1 LGRLDSLHGLASM
14 PSRARITPMVAEPL
28 PLLLLPGLL
37 CDAALWAH
45 QVHHLGRD
53 RAVSVADLRHDDSL
67 DAMAARVLAAAP
79 ARFALAALSMGGYV
93 ALAMLRS
100 APERIVRLALL
111 DTSARADT
119 DEQRTRRRVLLD
131 LSRRGQFKG
140 VTPRLLPYYLHPDCL
155 ATPEP
160 GGTVMAMAER
170 LGPAVFLR
178 QQHAIMHRPDSRDLL
193 PGITAPTLAI
203 CGREDA
209 ATPLAHAEE
218 IAALIPGAR
227 LAVIEE
233 CGHLSPLERP
243 HAVTVLLRLW
253 LEGALP

>member
-1 LGRLDSLHGLASM
+1 MSDA
-14 PSRARITPMVAEPL
+14 PL
-28 PLLLLPGLL
+28 PLVLLPGLL
-37 CDAALWAH
+37 CDSALWTH
-45 QVHHLGRD
+45 QAHHLGRD
-53 RAVSVADLRHDDSL
+53 RTVIVADLRHDDSL

-79 ARFALAALSMGGYV
+79 PRFALAALSMGGYV
-93 ALAMLRS
+93 AFTILRA
-100 APERIVRLALL
+100 APERIARLALL

-155 ATPEP
+155 AAPEP

-170 LGPAVFLR
+170 LGPEVFLR
-178 QQHAIMHRPDSRDLL
+178 QQRAIMHRPDSRDLL
-193 PGITAPTLAI
+193 PGIVAPTLVI

-209 ATPLAHAEE
+209 ATPLDHSEE

-233 CGHLSPLERP
+233 CGHLSSLERP
-243 HAVTVLLRLW
+243 QAVTVLLRLW

>member
-1 LGRLDSLHGLASM
+1 MSDA
-14 PSRARITPMVAEPL
+14 PL
-28 PLLLLPGLL
+28 PLVLLPGLL
-37 CDAALWAH
+37 GDAALWSH
-45 QVHHLGRD
+45 QTHHLGRD
-53 RAVSVADLRHDDSL
+53 RAVTVADLRHDDSL

-79 ARFALAALSMGGYV
+79 PRFALAALSMGGYV
-93 ALAMLRS
+93 AFAMLRA
-100 APERIVRLALL
+100 APECIARLALL

-119 DEQRTRRRVLLD
+119 DDQRTRRRVLLD

-155 ATPEP
+155 AAPEP

-170 LGPAVFLR
+170 LGPEVFLR

-193 PGITAPTLAI
+193 PRIAAPTLVI

-209 ATPLAHAEE
+209 ATPLDHSEE

-243 HAVTVLLRLW
+243 QAVTVLLRLW

>member
-1 LGRLDSLHGLASM
+1 MS
-14 PSRARITPMVAEPL
+14 AEPL

-37 CDAALWAH
+37 CDAALWSH
-45 QVHHLGRD
+45 QRRHLGRD
-53 RAVSVADLRHDDSL
+53 RDVTVADLRHDDSL
-67 DAMAARVLAAAP
+67 DAMAARALAAAP
-79 ARFALAALSMGGYV
+79 PRFALAALSMGGYV
-93 ALAMLRS
+93 AFAMLRS
-100 APERIVRLALL
+100 APERIARLALL

-119 DEQRTRRRVLLD
+119 DEQRARRRVLLD

-140 VTPRLLPYYLHPDCL
+140 VTPRLLPSYLHPDCL
-155 ATPEP
+155 AAPEP

-170 LGPAVFLR
+170 LGPEVFLR
-178 QQHAIMHRPDSRDLL
+178 QQRAIMHRPDSCDLL
-193 PGITAPTLAI
+193 PRIAAPTLVI

-209 ATPLAHAEE
+209 ATPLAHSEE

-243 HAVTVLLRLW
+243 QAVTALLRLW
-253 LEGALP
+253 LDGALP

>member
-1 LGRLDSLHGLASM
+1 MSD
-14 PSRARITPMVAEPL
+14 TPL
-28 PLLLLPGLL
+28 PLVLLPGLL
-37 CDAALWAH
+37 CDAPLWAH
-45 QVHHLGRD
+45 QLHHLGRE
-53 RAVSVADLRHDDSL
+53 RVVTVADLRHDDSL
-67 DAMAARVLAAAP
+67 AAMAVRTLAAAP
-79 ARFALAALSMGGYV
+79 PRFALAALSMGGY
-93 ALAMLRS
+93 AAMAMLRA

-131 LSRRGQFKG
+131 LSRRGHFKG
-140 VTPRLLPYYLHPDCL
+140 VTPRLLPYYLHPDSL
-155 ATPEP
+155 AAREP

-170 LGPAVFLR
+170 LGPEVFLR
-178 QQHAIMHRPDSRDLL
+178 QQRAIIDRPDSRGLL
-193 PGITAPTLAI
+193 PRIAAPTLVV

-209 ATPLAHAEE
+209 ATPLARAEE
-218 IAALIPGAR
+218 IAALVPGAR

-243 HAVTVLLRLW
+243 QAVTALLRLW

>member
-1 LGRLDSLHGLASM
+1 MAPADPLA
-14 PSRARITPMVAEPL
+14 
-28 PLLLLPGLL
+28 LLLLPGLL

-45 QVHHLGRD
+45 QVRHLGRD
-53 RAVSVADLRHDDSL
+53 RPVTVADLRHDDSL
-67 DAMAARVLAAAP
+67 AAMAARVLAAAP
-79 ARFALAALSMGGYV
+79 PRFALAALSMGGYL
-93 ALAMLRS
+93 ALAMLRA
-100 APERIVRLALL
+100 APERIARLALI

-140 VTPRLLPYYLHPDCL
+140 VTPRLLPHYLHPDRI
-155 ATPEP
+155 AEAEP

-170 LGPAVFLR
+170 LGPEVFLR
-178 QQHAIMHRPDSRDLL
+178 QQRAIMDRPDSRALL
-193 PGITAPTLAI
+193 PRIAAPTLVV

-209 ATPLAHAEE
+209 ATPLEHSEE
-218 IAALIPGAR
+218 IAAGIPGAR

-233 CGHLSPLERP
+233 CGHLAPLERP
-243 HAVTVLLRLW
+243 QAVTVLLRLW

>member
-1 LGRLDSLHGLASM
+1 
-14 PSRARITPMVAEPL
+14 
-28 PLLLLPGLL
+28 
-37 CDAALWAH
+37 
-45 QVHHLGRD
+45 
-53 RAVSVADLRHDDSL
+53 
-67 DAMAARVLAAAP
+67 
-79 ARFALAALSMGGYV
+79 
-93 ALAMLRS
+93 
-100 APERIVRLALL
+100 
-111 DTSARADT
+111 
-119 DEQRTRRRVLLD
+119 VLLD

-243 HAVTVLLRLW
+243 HVVTVLLRLW

>member
-1 LGRLDSLHGLASM
+1 MSEA
-14 PSRARITPMVAEPL
+14 PL
-28 PLLLLPGLL
+28 PLVLLPGLL

-45 QVHHLGRD
+45 QAHHLGRD
-53 RAVSVADLRHDDSL
+53 RTVTVADLRHDDSL
-67 DAMAARVLAAAP
+67 DAMAARVLAAASP
-79 ARFALAALSMGGYV
+79 RFALAALSMGGYV
-93 ALAMLRS
+93 AFAMLRA
-100 APERIVRLALL
+100 APERIARLALL

-155 ATPEP
+155 AAPEP

-170 LGPAVFLR
+170 LGPEVFLR
-178 QQHAIMHRPDSRDLL
+178 QQHAIMQRPDSRDLL
-193 PGITAPTLAI
+193 PGIVAPTLVI

-209 ATPLAHAEE
+209 ATPLEHSEE

-243 HAVTVLLRLW
+243 QAVTALLRLW

>member
-1 LGRLDSLHGLASM
+1 MSD
-14 PSRARITPMVAEPL
+14 PPL
-28 PLLLLPGLL
+28 PLVLLPGLL
-37 CDAALWAH
+37 CDAALWSH
-45 QVHHLGRD
+45 QLRHLGRERD
-53 RAVSVADLRHDDSL
+53 VTVADLRHDDSL
-67 DAMAARVLAAAP
+67 DAMAARTLAAAP
-79 ARFALAALSMGGYV
+79 ARFALAALSMGGY
-93 ALAMLRS
+93 AAFAMLRA
-100 APERIVRLALL
+100 APERIAQLALL

-131 LSRRGQFKG
+131 LSRGGQFKG

-155 ATPEP
+155 GAPEP

-170 LGPAVFLR
+170 LGPEVFLR
-178 QQHAIMHRPDSRDLL
+178 QQHAIMHRPDSRALL
-193 PGITAPTLAI
+193 PQIGVPTLVI

-243 HAVTVLLRLW
+243 QAVTALLRLW

>member
-1 LGRLDSLHGLASM
+1 MSD
-14 PSRARITPMVAEPL
+14 PPL
-28 PLLLLPGLL
+28 PLVLLPGLL
-37 CDAALWAH
+37 CDAALWSH
-45 QVHHLGRD
+45 QLRHLGRERD
-53 RAVSVADLRHDDSL
+53 VTVADLRHDDSL
-67 DAMAARVLAAAP
+67 DAMAARTLAAAP

-93 ALAMLRS
+93 AFAMLRA
-100 APERIVRLALL
+100 APERIAQLALL

-131 LSRRGQFKG
+131 LSRGGQFKG

-155 ATPEP
+155 GAPEP

-170 LGPAVFLR
+170 LGPEVFLR
-178 QQHAIMHRPDSRDLL
+178 QQHAIMHRPDSRALL
-193 PGITAPTLAI
+193 PQIGVPTLVI

-243 HAVTVLLRLW
+243 QAVTALLRLW